1 MTAIS
6 VSYTAI
12 PSSDYDPD
20 SPVTT
25 GLFTDI
31 IDNITYVY
39 EWLGASY
46 TAGAEQDH
54 NHDGVNSSLI
64 LPGSEAGDYLL
75 IPETAADASTNSSTY
90 TKVIEFVSARSG
102 EFTFKF
108 DLTSNAALSGDATA
122 YARIYRNGAGVGT
135 EHTVTATAGNVNSI
149 SIDEDV
155 SGWAIGDNIQ
165 LYLKVVTSS
174 GTATATASD
183 FGIYGAIPIIFVQTV

>member
-1 MTAIS
+1 MAFQDIATAETAPGALVTSS
-6 VSYTAI
+6 VGTRLDENI
-12 PSSDYDPD
+12 DYLL
-20 SPVTT
+20 T
-25 GLFTDI
+25 
-31 IDNITYVY
+31 
-39 EWLGASY
+39 
-46 TAGAEQDH
+46 
-54 NHDGVNSSLI
+54 LI
-64 LPGSEAGDYLL
+64 QQSEAGDYLL
-75 IPETAADASTNSSTY
+75 IPETAADANVSLGTY
-90 TKVIEFVSARSG
+90 TKAIEFVSPRSG